1 MLMCCNYCS
10 RWSRSA
16 SPRVH
21 HGKPTDTNSHQV
33 VDSSHN
39 CLVGSPS
46 DQTLDT
52 SRLVSSLLLAPAV
65 APAVAATAVV
75 PAVAPAVAASAVAPA
90 GAPAVDP

>member
-1 MLMCCNYCS
+1 MLMCCNSCS

-52 SRLVSSLLLAPAV
+52 SRLVSILLLAPAV
-65 APAVAATAVV
+65 ALARCLATA
-75 PAVAPAVAASAVAPA
+75 APC
-90 GAPAVDP
+90 

>member
-1 MLMCCNYCS
+1 MLMCCNSCS

-39 CLVGSPS
+39 CLVAHV
-46 DQTLDT
+46 LCVDT
-52 SRLVSSLLLAPAV
+52 
-65 APAVAATAVV
+65 
-75 PAVAPAVAASAVAPA
+75 
-90 GAPAVDP
+90 